1 MTRENMQSQK
11 YSRPIR
17 LSRQNHCRNW
27 NGIWNGLETT
37 KLLAASG
44 ATLSLA
50 DIQQAELEKTAS
62 ELNVLGRGRVI
73 GYVDDVSDAKK
84 VGEWINKSVTP
95 GKIINKSTIA
105 ELSEDHWEF
114 VFGVNLRG
122 IMHCMR
128 AQINVMRDAG
138 SIVNASSVA
147 GGMSFARN
155 ASYPAAKHGV
165 IGLPRTAVKE
175 FGD

>member
-1 MTRENMQSQK
+1 MYLVAQEPSDTS
-11 YSRPIR
+11 
-17 LSRQNHCRNW
+17 
-27 NGIWNGLETT
+27 TT
-37 KLLAASG
+37 CPMP
-44 ATLSLA
+44 
-50 DIQQAELEKTAS
+50 
-62 ELNVLGRGRVI
+62 
-73 GYVDDVSDAKK
+73 KK

-95 GKIINKSTIA
+95 FGKLNGAANPAGVIGKIINKSTIA
-105 ELSEDHWEF
+105 DLSEDDWEF

-147 GGMSFARN
+147 GDMSFARN

-175 FGD
+175 IGD